1 MVSSVTSEFCF
12 VLDGKGKGIRVS
24 PRHIEKVGDKEAW
37 IHLDE
42 ENEKNVEWLY
52 KQSGLEKAV
61 IENLLDKDT
70 QPRYFTTPR
79 GLFVVLRGVN
89 SNRNADVGDMI
100 ALRMWIEEKRIISF
114 SHRRLMSIEKMA
126 VLLKEGLG
134 PITAM
139 NTFIMIAEAMNE
151 NISEVVAKI
160 DDDLDDIENDMID
173 VRRDSTTM
181 LQSRI
186 SDIRHKILGIR
197 RYLGPQRDLFNS
209 LKVMDIQ
216 SVSKEEH
223 MILKDISRDLQKC
236 VEDLD
241 FAREHATVNQEE
253 LNSRINVQ
261 LNQTMYLLTIIMV
274 VLAPLTLITGILGS
288 NSTEVMQEPI
298 RFLGITVSLLFLGV
312 LQVLYL
318 KKKKWF

>member
-61 IENLLDKDT
+61 IENLLDKDM

-89 SNRNADVGDMI
+89 SNRNADVEDMI

>member
-61 IENLLDKDT
+61 IENLLDKDM

-89 SNRNADVGDMI
+89 SNRNADVEDMI

-209 LKVMDIQ
+209 LKVMDVQ

-312 LQVLYL
+312 LQILYL

>member
-1 MVSSVTSEFCF
+1 
-12 VLDGKGKGIRVS
+12 
-24 PRHIEKVGDKEAW
+24 
-37 IHLDE
+37 
-42 ENEKNVEWLY
+42 
-52 KQSGLEKAV
+52 
-61 IENLLDKDT
+61 
-70 QPRYFTTPR
+70 
-79 GLFVVLRGVN
+79 
-89 SNRNADVGDMI
+89 
-100 ALRMWIEEKRIISF
+100 
-114 SHRRLMSIEKMA
+114 MSIEKMA

-209 LKVMDIQ
+209 LKGMDIQ